1 MCSTIRLSTQEIPYA
16 EALKKIINLETQIKD
31 FTAAKKGEEDK
42 TEDKEMEATFKQ
54 AQNEMKDEEKE
65 HMATND
71 DMEKV
76 KDAFKKAQDESDPE
90 KKKDAMKKAMEMK
103 DEHDKKE
110 ARKYAKKGEEIPK
123 ENVNKDKEHEA
134 KIASIVMK
142 KIPLMQKIL
151 EATKIMD
158 ISNYDKIEKQL
169 EGSTLEEVQK
179 QYDTLAPYMAVI
191 GAGKPSVSRGQM
203 GMVPFQ
209 ASSVINSDNPTDI
222 FSASVDDIDF
232 SKVST
237 KQIQEMYQ

>member
-1 MCSTIRLSTQEIPYA
+1 MSTAKLTFD
-16 EALKKIINLETQIKD
+16 EALTKIANLEKSLTEIQTHD
-31 FTAAKKGEEDK
+31 AAKYKGKED
-42 TEDKEMEATFKQ
+42 EDKEMEASFKK
-54 AQNEMKDEEKE
+54 AKAEMKDEEKE

-76 KDAFKKAQDESDPE
+76 KDAFKKAEDESDPE
-90 KKKDAMKKAMEMK
+90 KKKEAMKKAMEMK
-103 DEHDKKE
+103 DDHDKKHE
-110 ARKYAKKGEEIPK
+110 AMDEPHKKDHDAMDM
-123 ENVNKDKEHEA
+123 KDDKKHEA

-169 EGSTLEEVQK
+169 EGATLEEVQK

-191 GAGKPSVSRGQM
+191 GAGQNSSVPAGQM
-203 GMVPFQ
+203 GMIPFQ
-209 ASSVINSDNPTDI
+209 ASSVVNSDNLTDI
-222 FSASVDDIDF
+222 YSASVDQIDF

-237 KQIQEMYQ
+237 KQILEMYQ